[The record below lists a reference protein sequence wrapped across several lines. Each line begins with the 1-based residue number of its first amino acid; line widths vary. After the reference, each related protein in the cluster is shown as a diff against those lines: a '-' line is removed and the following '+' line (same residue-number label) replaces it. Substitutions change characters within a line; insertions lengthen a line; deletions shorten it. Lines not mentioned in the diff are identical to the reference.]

1 MRPLTLHDFCDA
13 EGSTLTLTDPDP
25 EDEPL
30 PFDGDGSTSIEER
43 RLVEV
48 KEDETNGIDNGVK
61 PEMSNDEGVDL
72 ESR

>member
-1 MRPLTLHDFCDA
+1 MRPLTLNDFCDA

-30 PFDGDGSTSIEER
+30 PLDADGGTLTEEK

-48 KEDETNGIDNGVK
+48 KEDATNSIDNGVMS
-61 PEMSNDEGVDL
+61 ETSNDESVDL

>member
-1 MRPLTLHDFCDA
+1 MRPLTLDDFCDA

-30 PFDGDGSTSIEER
+30 PLDTDGSALTEEK

-48 KEDETNGIDNGVK
+48 KQNATNSTDNGVT
-61 PEMSNDEGVDL
+61 PDVSNNDSVDL
-72 ESR
+72 